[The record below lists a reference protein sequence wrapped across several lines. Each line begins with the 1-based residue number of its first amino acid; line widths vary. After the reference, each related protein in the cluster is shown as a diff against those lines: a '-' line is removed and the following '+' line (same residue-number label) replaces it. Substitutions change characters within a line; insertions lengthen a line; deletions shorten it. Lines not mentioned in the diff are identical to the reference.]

1 MIFVIG
7 HQCQGGGPKSMAKKI
22 TVIGAGPGGYVAA
35 IRAAQLGAEV
45 TIIEREN
52 VGGTCLNWG
61 CIPSK
66 VMKTTAE
73 LLDKFHRSSE
83 FGITVRDG
91 ATPNMKALMR
101 RKQTIIQDQIKAIL
115 TLFEHHKIQYLHG
128 VGRLEGPHLCVV
140 KLIDGSTVELPSDGL
155 ILASGSEP
163 LELSAFPFDGKH
175 ILSSNDALELVE
187 IPDTLLI
194 VGGGVIGCE
203 FAFIFSALGSRV
215 TLVEGLSRLLPL
227 PSVDEG
233 CSKVIQREMKKRKI
247 EFMVNKTV
255 EKVERIDERLHVT
268 LGPSQF
274 MARPSKKDLKPLTLE
289 AAKILVCIGR
299 QASTAGMGLEK
310 IGVKVDNAGWIAADE
325 HMETG
330 VPRVYAVGDVLGP
343 SKVMLAHVAT
353 REGLIA
359 AENLMGS
366 RERMEYA
373 VVPNVIFTTPEVANV
388 GLTEAQAKEQD
399 ISVRSDRVL
408 FRNLGK
414 PHVLGEIAGET
425 KIISHAENGKILGV
439 HMVGPHASDL
449 IAEGTLAVKLGC
461 TVKELA
467 GTIHAHPTLAE
478 VMMETS
484 FKALD
489 RPMHG

>member
-1 MIFVIG
+1 
-7 HQCQGGGPKSMAKKI
+7 MAKKI

-45 TIIEREN
+45 TIVEQEK

-73 LLDKFHRSSE
+73 LLEKFRKSRE
-83 FGITVRDG
+83 FGITLQGDVV
-91 ATPNMKALMR
+91 PHMKALMK

-115 TLFEHHKIQYLHG
+115 SLFNHHKIQYLQG
-128 VGRLEGPHLCVV
+128 VGTLKSPHLCAV
-140 KLIDGSTVELPSDGL
+140 KLADGSTVEVSSDGL
-155 ILASGSEP
+155 ILALGSVPMEISP
-163 LELSAFPFDGKH
+163 FPFDGMR
-175 ILSSNDALELVE
+175 ILSSNHALELQE
-187 IPDTLLI
+187 IPESLLI

-203 FAFIFSALGSRV
+203 FAFIFSSLGSRV
-215 TLVEGLSRLLPL
+215 TVVEALSRLLPL

-247 EFMVNKTV
+247 QFMVNRIV
-255 EKVERIDERLHVT
+255 EEVEEMGQGWCVT
-268 LGPSQF
+268 IGPSQF
-274 MARPSKKDLKPLTLE
+274 GAEPSKKDLKPLTLE
-289 AAKILVCIGR
+289 VDKILVCIGR
-299 QASTAGMGLEK
+299 QANTAGMGLEK
-310 IGVKVDNAGWIAADE
+310 IGIKVDNAGWIPAGL

-330 VPRVYAVGDVLGP
+330 VSQVYAVGDVLGP

-353 REGLIA
+353 REGLVA

-366 RERMEYA
+366 RKTMDYG
-373 VVPNVIFTTPEVANV
+373 VVPSVIFTTPEVANV
-388 GLTEAQAKEQD
+388 GLTEAQAKEQG
-399 ISVRSDRVL
+399 IQVRSDTVL

-414 PHVLGEIAGET
+414 SHVIGEIAGEA
-425 KIISHAENGKILGV
+425 KIISDAENGKILGV
-439 HMVGPHASDL
+439 HMVGPQASDL
-449 IAEGTLAVKLGC
+449 IAEGTLAVKLDC

-467 GTIHAHPTLAE
+467 ETIHAHPTLAE
-478 VMMETS
+478 VMMEVS